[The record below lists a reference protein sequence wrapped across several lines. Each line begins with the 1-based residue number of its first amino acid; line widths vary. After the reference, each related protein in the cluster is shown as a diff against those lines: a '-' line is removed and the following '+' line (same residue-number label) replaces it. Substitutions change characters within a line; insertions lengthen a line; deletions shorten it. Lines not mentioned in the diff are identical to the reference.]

1 MSLSLRLE
9 RSYELRGIAVTAS
22 FTTVIVAA
30 LVIAFAVM
38 EFRKSSQRRAVLA
51 AVISLIAP
59 FLSTWF
65 GGEPN
70 VHGEAI
76 LGFFLYLLLME
87 LCGAGLLVSVLVRGI
102 RQKRNMTR
110 LEE

>member
-9 RSYELRGIAVTAS
+9 RSYELLGIAVTAS